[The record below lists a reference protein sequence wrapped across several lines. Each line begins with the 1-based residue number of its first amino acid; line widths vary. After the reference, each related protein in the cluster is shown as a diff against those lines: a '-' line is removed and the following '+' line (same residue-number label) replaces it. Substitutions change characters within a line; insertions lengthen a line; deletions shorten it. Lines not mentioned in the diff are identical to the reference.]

1 MERTLAVM
9 TGRLVSFSGTDCSV
23 PLPLPVDEETL
34 FRADPRPAVKA
45 TLPTSRQ
52 LSGHSSREPELSP
65 LPARG
70 PNRLPDGSDFVEQQ
84 DPELRPIDSSS
95 DGLCFLFNVKLNILT
110 DEAMNRLYRAGASKE
125 TWAQVQKKITD
136 LNSKLSDWVQDLPA
150 VFDFTRKQQD
160 QQFLRHRLYLGFA
173 YYSTSTIINR
183 PALCRIDDKIPR
195 ESERAK
201 ELNRTIAA
209 KCVHSAKAILEMLP
223 NIPNAVGLYRVAPW
237 WCLAHHL
244 VQAATVL
251 MLELSFR
258 AYHMPNEAEEILQAA
273 KKAVLWLRAMSEE
286 DMAAHRAWKLCDGML
301 RKVAIKV
308 GRTVDDLPVAYEAVG
323 SRGLPLIDVRSG
335 NNPGLPRLPPQ
346 SGHGPFYTGSQL
358 EGHSFQPHIYT
369 SYDDPFF
376 NTMTAPPTSSSQ
388 FGAMFPSAVQMDVLG
403 SGEFGNMTT
412 GAPSRQA
419 GWDQDSTHFGD
430 ASRFF

>member
-45 TLPTSRQ
+45 TLLTRRQ
-52 LSGHSSREPELSP
+52 LSSPSSREPESP
-65 LPARG
+65 PSPASD
-70 PNRLPDGSDFVEQQ
+70 PDRLPDGSDFVEQQ
-84 DPELRPIDSSS
+84 DPELSAIDSSS
-95 DGLCFLFNVKLNILT
+95 DGLCFLFNVKLSILT

-125 TWAQVQKKITD
+125 TWAQVQRKITD
-136 LNSKLSDWVQDLPA
+136 LDSKLSAWVQDLPI

-160 QQFLRHRLYLGFA
+160 QQFLRQRLYLGFA
-173 YYSTSTIINR
+173 YYSTSIIINR

-209 KCVHSAKAILEMLP
+209 KCVRSAKAILEMLP
-223 NIPNAVGLYRVAPW
+223 NVPNVVGLYRVAPW
-237 WCLAHHL
+237 WCLVHHL
-244 VQAATVL
+244 VQAATIL

-258 AYHMPNEAEEILQAA
+258 AYHMPDEAEEILQAA

-301 RKVAIKV
+301 RKVALKV
-308 GRTVDDLPVAYEAVG
+308 GWTVDDLPVAYEAA
-323 SRGLPLIDVRSG
+323 SSHGLPPIDVRSG
-335 NNPGLPRLPPQ
+335 SNPAFQRLAPQ
-346 SGHGPFYTGSQL
+346 AGHGLFYTGSQL

-369 SYDDPFF
+369 SYDDPFS
-376 NTMTAPPTSSSQ
+376 NTMTAPPTSSSR
-388 FGAMFPSAVQMDVLG
+388 FGAMFPSAAQMDVLG
-403 SGEFGNMTT
+403 SAEFGNMPA
-412 GAPSRQA
+412 GPPGRQA
-419 GWDQDSTHFGD
+419 GWEQDSTNFGD

>member
-1 MERTLAVM
+1 M

-34 FRADPRPAVKA
+34 FRADPRPAAKA
-45 TLPTSRQ
+45 TYPASKRLPS
-52 LSGHSSREPELSP
+52 HSSREPESSP
-65 LPARG
+65 STASD
-70 PNRLPDGSDFVEQQ
+70 PNRLPDGSNFVEQQ
-84 DPELRPIDSSS
+84 DPELSAIDSSS
-95 DGLCFLFNVKLNILT
+95 DGLCFLFNVKLSILT

-125 TWAQVQKKITD
+125 TWAQVQRKITD
-136 LNSKLSDWVQDLPA
+136 LNSKLSVWVQDLPIP
-150 VFDFTRKQQD
+150 FDFTRKQQD
-160 QQFLRHRLYLGFA
+160 QRFLRHRLYLGFA

-183 PALCRIDDKIPR
+183 PALCRIDDKIQR

-209 KCVHSAKAILEMLP
+209 KCVHSAMAILEMLP
-223 NIPNAVGLYRVAPW
+223 NVPNAVGLYRVAPW

-273 KKAVLWLRAMSEE
+273 KKAVHWLRAMSEA

-301 RKVAIKV
+301 RKVAHKI
-308 GRTVDDLPVAYEAVG
+308 GQTVDDLPTAYEAAG
-323 SRGLPLIDVRSG
+323 PHDLPPIDVQSG
-335 NNPGLPRLPPQ
+335 NNPAFQRLAPQ
-346 SGHGPFYTGSQL
+346 AGHGPFYTGSQL

-369 SYDDPFF
+369 SYDDPFS
-376 NTMTAPPTSSSQ
+376 NTMTAPPTFSSQ
-388 FGAMFPSAVQMDVLG
+388 FGAMFPSASQMDVLG
-403 SGEFGNMTT
+403 SGEFGEMPA
-412 GAPSRQA
+412 GPPGRQQA